1 MQSRTHLS
9 VLSRRHVL
17 AGITALTALQVGVAR
32 AAGFPDKPIRVIVP
46 FTPGGGTDIV
56 ARTVMMKFGELLN
69 ATIVIDNRGGAGG
82 MVGTEL
88 LAHAPPDGTTIG
100 VVSASHSVNPSLYK
114 GIRFDSVKDFQ
125 PLTQICAGPAV
136 LVVTPSLPIHS
147 VTELID
153 YVRARQGQLAFASA
167 GSGTPP
173 HLSGELFKSMT
184 KLDIVHVP
192 YKGNTQALID
202 VVGGRVAMSFPTIPS
217 ALPYI
222 QSGKLRALAV
232 TTRVRATAL
241 PDLPTI
247 DQAGVPGYESSSWYG
262 VLAPAGVHPDIVAK
276 LHDTLVASISAPEV
290 RQRLLNEGLEP
301 TGDTPEQ
308 FGQTI
313 RNDITKWATVVRES
327 GAKLD

>member
-1 MQSRTHLS
+1 MQSRGHLS
-9 VLSRRHVL
+9 FMSRRHLV
-17 AGITALTALQVGVAR
+17 AGVAALSTLQVCRTR
-32 AAGFPDKPIRVIVP
+32 AATFPDKPIRVIVP

-56 ARTVMMKFGELLN
+56 ARTVMVKFGEVLG
-69 ATIVIDNRGGAGG
+69 ATIVVDNRGGAGG
-82 MVGTEL
+82 MVGTEI
-88 LAHAPPDGTTIG
+88 LAHAPPDGTTLG

-114 GIRFDSVKDFQ
+114 DIRFDSVKDFQ

-136 LVVTPSLPIHS
+136 LVVTPSLPVHS
-147 VTELID
+147 VTELIG
-153 YVRARQGQLAFASA
+153 YVRARQGQLSFASA

-192 YKGNTQALID
+192 YRGNTQALID
-202 VVGGRVAMSFPTIPS
+202 VAGGRVAMSFPTIPS

-222 QSGKLRALAV
+222 QSGQLRALAV
-232 TTRVRATAL
+232 TTRTRATAL

-247 DQAGVPGYESSSWYG
+247 DQSGVPGYESSSWYG
-262 VLAPAGVHPDIVAK
+262 VLAPAGVPPGLVAT
-276 LHDTLVASISAPEV
+276 LHDTLVACIAAPEV

-301 TGDTPEQ
+301 VGDTPEQ

-313 RNDITKWATVVRES
+313 RNDITKWAAVVRES